1 MTITTLTI
9 EQLCLQEEANNPDTE
24 WKQERH
30 DWLCQEMDARSGFAE
45 LTMANIGYDR
55 IPEYDR
61 PQLVCEVIKFL
72 SLRLAGYSFED
83 AMVAM
88 IGVPA

>member
-9 EQLCLQEEANNPDTE
+9 EQLCQQEEANNPDTH

-30 DWLCQEMDARSGFAE
+30 DWLCQEMDAMSGLAE
-45 LTMANIGYDR
+45 LTVAYFEYDR

-61 PQLVCEVIKFL
+61 PQLVCEAIKFL
-72 SLRLAGYSFED
+72 SLRLAGYRFKD
-83 AMVAM
+83 AVEIM